1 MGRFLLLLALLAALG
16 VGAWLYFGDGL
27 RIVTERSV
35 EVALIEAGVPEQQA
49 ACMAPRMTDQL
60 SQEQLRKLQ
69 NVAPQE
75 GEAKLPRNAGEAL
88 DRIRRVDDPEAVEVT
103 VRAAAAC
110 AFGGIFGSL

>member
-35 EVALIEAGVPEQQA
+35 EVALVEAGVPQEQA
-49 ACMAPRMTDQL
+49 ACMAPPMTERPTP
-60 SQEQLRKLQ
+60 EQLRKLQ
-69 NVAPQE
+69 NVAPQD
-75 GEAKLPRNAGEAL
+75 GEARLPRDAGEAL
-88 DRIRRVDDPEAVEVT
+88 ARIRRVDDPQAVEVT

-110 AFGGIFGSL
+110 AFGGIFENL

>member
-1 MGRFLLLLALLAALG
+1 MGRFLLLLILLAALG

-35 EVALIEAGVPEQQA
+35 EVALVEAGVPEEQA
-49 ACMAPRMTDQL
+49 ACMAPRMTERL
-60 SQEQLRKLQ
+60 SPEQLRKLQ

-75 GEAKLPRNAGEAL
+75 GEAALPRDTAEAL

-110 AFGGIFGSL
+110 AFGGIFENL